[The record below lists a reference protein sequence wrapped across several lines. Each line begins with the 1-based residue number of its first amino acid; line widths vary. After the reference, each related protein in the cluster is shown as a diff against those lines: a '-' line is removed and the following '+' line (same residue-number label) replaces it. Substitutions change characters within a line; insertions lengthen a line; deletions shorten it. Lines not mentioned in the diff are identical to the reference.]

1 VNGKSFNSST
11 THHLPITTHSFKNV
25 SRDSIFS
32 KLRSTTSALKTR
44 AAYPEY
50 DISVVHSAPRLE
62 GSDLWEIFSRNFKAV
77 SGKAMA
83 GVEELLEFLTKDGSK
98 HGYCDPELFDAV
110 GSKLVAAGFTVE
122 TEFDRERYD
131 DYQFGIT
138 RGTGAIAESGTLV
151 IDDFRTSRRLAGF
164 TRTAQRDALLSRHD
178 SLRPPA
184 SSDRTSRTNHMQPN
198 CAQWSWSRSPRTG
211 VAGPTPGP
219 TAADPSGATRL
230 TLPPHPLRS
239 RYAHPTPS
247 GRLSPVCSP
256 QPFTCQ
262 ASPSERAASQGCE

>member
-151 IDDFRTSRRLAGF
+151 IDDFRTSRRLAALSPWIHVACIQCSEIV
-164 TRTAQRDALLSRHD
+164 RTIPDAIASFDHCPNIIWATGPSKTADVEGILIEGVHGPGEQIALLI
-178 SLRPPA
+178 
-184 SSDRTSRTNHMQPN
+184 
-198 CAQWSWSRSPRTG
+198 
-211 VAGPTPGP
+211 
-219 TAADPSGATRL
+219 
-230 TLPPHPLRS
+230 
-239 RYAHPTPS
+239 
-247 GRLSPVCSP
+247 
-256 QPFTCQ
+256 
-262 ASPSERAASQGCE
+262 